1 MPLDE
6 LFEAVRC
13 TAYCQSLQIKTG
25 LLGGRG
31 VGLQMVCR
39 ARGALFDL
47 HLIEAISDICVIW
60 REIGFPFEGERL
72 VFISDESF
80 CFIFMP

>member
-1 MPLDE
+1 M
-6 LFEAVRC
+6 
-13 TAYCQSLQIKTG
+13 
-25 LLGGRG
+25 
-31 VGLQMVCR
+31 GLQTVCR
-39 ARGALFDL
+39 VRGALSDL

-72 VFISDESF
+72 VFISHESF